1 MKIQQDVNDLTMD
14 TGVQQLLAKARAEGI
29 DTAFDRAIKMSQCGF
44 GSTGV
49 CCRLCLEGPC
59 RIPPNG
65 KSPQLGVC
73 GASVDTIVAR
83 NFYNAVIQGASSH
96 TEHARKIAHAL
107 IEVVENKA
115 PYVIQ
120 DQAKIKIIAGKLDI
134 PSDGKDS
141 SQLVKEI
148 ANKALEDFQKQSGTL
163 NWLEL
168 HAHELSYKKWRELGL
183 LPVNAHLEIAKGTAR
198 IVMGGDAD
206 PANLL
211 LGTITMGLVDGY
223 AGLHMSTDLQDILF
237 GTPRVVKTQYRL
249 GVIKKEMVNIAVH
262 GHVPL
267 LAEKVVEWARKLNE
281 EAKIVGAD
289 GINVIGVCCS
299 GNELLMRKG
308 VSVATNYAS
317 QELPIVTGA
326 LEAMVTDIQCIMPG
340 LQQVACCYHTELITT
355 LPYAKIS
362 GATHVE
368 FTTGK
373 ADEAA
378 REIVLRAISNFKRRD
393 PNKINI
399 PEEVTEAYAG
409 FSVEQIIE
417 ALSSVNADDPLK
429 PLVDAIANGDIV
441 GAVALVG
448 CTNPR
453 KKQDKYNVELA
464 KELMKNNVL
473 VVATGC
479 SAHSLGK
486 FGLLSPDG
494 IKYCGDGLRGA
505 LTAIGQANGL
515 PALPPALHMG
525 SCVDNSRIADLLTA
539 LANYMN
545 VGIKDL
551 PVAGSCPETHH
562 HKALAIGTFFLA
574 NGVDVH
580 VGVNPQVTGSE
591 FIVNVLTSSKEDFP
605 VTTDG
610 LFGSK
615 LIYEEDSVKAADIIL
630 DRIKKKR
637 RALGLDVGVGTG
649 C

>member
-1 MKIQQDVNDLTMD
+1 MRNKPDVNELTMD
-14 TGVQQLLAKARAEGI
+14 TGVQQLLVKAREEGI

-59 RIPPNG
+59 RIAPNG
-65 KSPQLGVC
+65 KGPQLGVC
-73 GASVDTIVAR
+73 GANVDTIVSR
-83 NFYNAVIQGASSH
+83 NFLNAVIQGVSSH
-96 TEHARKIAHAL
+96 AEHAREIAHAL
-107 IEVVENKA
+107 IEIVEDKA

-120 DQAKIKIIAGKLDI
+120 DQAKLNSIARGLGT
-134 PSDGKDS
+134 PCDGKDVNE
-141 SQLVKEI
+141 LVKEV
-148 ANKALEDFQKQSGTL
+148 AHKALEDFQKQSGTL
-163 NWLEL
+163 NWLKL
-168 HAHELSYKKWRELGL
+168 HAHEKSYKNWQQLGL
-183 LPVNAHLEIAKGTAR
+183 LPVNAHLEIAKGIAR
-198 IVMGGDAD
+198 MVMGGDAD

-237 GTPRVVKTQYRL
+237 GSPRTVKTQYRL
-249 GVIKKEMVNIAVH
+249 GVIKKEKVNISVN
-262 GHVPL
+262 GHIPL
-267 LAEKVVEWARKLNE
+267 LAEKVVEWANKLNE
-281 EAKIVGAD
+281 EAKKVGAE

-308 VSVATNYAS
+308 ISVATNYAS

-326 LEAMVTDIQCIMPG
+326 LEAMVVDIQCIMPG
-340 LQQVACCYHTELITT
+340 LQQVASCYHTELITT

-368 FTTGK
+368 FTTET

-378 REIVLRAISNFKRRD
+378 KEIVLRAIDNFEKRD
-393 PNKINI
+393 PNKIDI

-417 ALSSVNADDPLK
+417 ALSSVNAGDPLK
-429 PLVDAIANGDIV
+429 PLVDAIAGGEIV

-464 KELMKNNVL
+464 MELIKNNVL

-479 SAHSLGK
+479 SAHSLAK
-486 FGLLSPDG
+486 FGLMSPEG
-494 IKYCGDGLRGA
+494 VKYCGDGLRGV

-539 LANYMN
+539 LANYLN
-545 VGIKDL
+545 VSVKDL

-562 HKALAIGTFFLA
+562 PKALAIGTFFLA

-591 FIVNVLTSSKEDFP
+591 FVVNVLTSSKQDFP

-610 LFGSK
+610 LFGGK
-615 LIYEEDSVKAADIIL
+615 LIYEEDSVKAAETIL

-637 RALGLDVGVGTG
+637 RGLGLR
-649 C
+649 

>member
-1 MKIQQDVNDLTMD
+1 MKNRIDVNDLSMD
-14 TGVQQLLAKARAEGI
+14 TGVQQLLSKAREEGI

-59 RIPPNG
+59 RIAPNG
-65 KSPQLGVC
+65 KGPQFGVC
-73 GASVDTIVAR
+73 GANVDTIVAR
-83 NFYNAVIQGASSH
+83 NFLNAVIQGTSSH
-96 TEHARKIAHAL
+96 AEHAREIARAL
-107 IEVVENKA
+107 IEVVEGKA
-115 PYVIQ
+115 PYAIQ
-120 DQAKIKIIAGKLDI
+120 GQAKLNSIAKGLGI
-134 PSDGKDS
+134 PTEGKDINE
-141 SQLVKEI
+141 LVKEVAKI
-148 ANKALEDFQKQSGTL
+148 ALEDFQKQSGTL
-163 NWLEL
+163 NWLKL
-168 HAHELSYKKWRELGL
+168 RAHEKSFENWQQLGL
-183 LPVNAHLEIAKGTAR
+183 LPTNAHLEIAKGMAR
-198 IVMGGDAD
+198 MVMGGDAD

-223 AGLHMSTDLQDILF
+223 AGLHMSTDLQDVLF
-237 GTPRVVKTQYRL
+237 GVPRAVKAQYRL
-249 GVIKKEMVNIAVH
+249 GVIKKAMVNIAVH

-267 LAEKVVEWARKLNE
+267 LAEKVVEWAAELNE
-281 EAKIVGAD
+281 EAKKVGAE
-289 GINVIGVCCS
+289 GINIVGVCCS

-317 QELPIVTGA
+317 QELPIVSGA
-326 LEAMVTDIQCIMPG
+326 LEAMVVDIQCIMPG
-340 LQQVACCYHTELITT
+340 LQQVAGCYHTELITT

-368 FTTGK
+368 FTADK

-378 REIVLRAISNFKRRD
+378 REIVSRAINNFKKRD
-393 PNKINI
+393 PDKINI

-409 FSVEQIIE
+409 FSLEQITE
-417 ALSSVNADDPLK
+417 ALAAVNADDPLK
-429 PLVDAIANGDIV
+429 PLADAIAGGDIM

-464 KELMKNNVL
+464 MELIKNNVL

-479 SAHSLGK
+479 SAHSLAK
-486 FGLLSPDG
+486 FGLMSPEG
-494 IKYCGDGLRGA
+494 IKHCGDGLRKV
-505 LTAIGQANGL
+505 LLAIGQANGL

-539 LANYMN
+539 LANYLN
-545 VGIKDL
+545 VGVKDL

-562 HKALAIGTFFLA
+562 PKALAIGTFFLA

-591 FIVNVLTSSKEDFP
+591 LVVNVLTSSKEDFP

-610 LFGSK
+610 LFGGK
-615 LIYEEDSVKAADIIL
+615 LIYEEDSVKAAEIIL
-630 DRIKKKR
+630 DRIKQKR
-637 RALGLDVGVGTG
+637 RALGLQ
-649 C
+649 